1 MNNLK
6 IRTELD
12 LTPADHSNYLDLLEK
27 AGVAKEHAYC
37 KYSGFKV
44 GAALLVKDGN
54 IITGCN
60 VENASYGLTVCAERA
75 VIFKAVSEG
84 YGPGDL
90 LAIAVAANGKDFSPC
105 GACRQVIHE
114 FGEKIIVIFEYS
126 GEIVLI
132 PARELLPY
140 NFKL

>member
-12 LTPADHSNYLDLLEK
+12 LSPADILKYLDLLEQ
-27 AGVAKEHAYC
+27 AGVVKERAYC
-37 KYSGFKV
+37 KYSGFKA
-44 GAALLVKDGN
+44 GAALLAKNGS

-60 VENASYGLTVCAERA
+60 VENVSYGLTVCAERA
-75 VIFKAVSEG
+75 ATFKAVSEG

-90 LAIAVAANGKDFSPC
+90 LAIAIAADGKNFSPC

-114 FGEKIIVIFEYS
+114 FGDTIIVIFEYA